1 MSQFNLKKFSLFALF
16 IITFFGCAK
25 VDPVTG
31 EKIIIEP
38 NPTKRAEAYRDQG
51 GGLFGDISKI
61 GQNTGGAPVNF
72 ASSNVMWRATLKSL
86 EFLPLQNVDYAGGI
100 IIYDWYSEASKPQ
113 EQIKISIQF
122 LSNELRSDSIKIIA
136 YKKICDNINRCV
148 NSVLD
153 TKFNDEIKTN
163 IISTARSLKI
173 EETKKDKK

>member
-1 MSQFNLKKFSLFALF
+1 
-16 IITFFGCAK
+16 
-25 VDPVTG
+25 
-31 EKIIIEP
+31 
-38 NPTKRAEAYRDQG
+38 
-51 GGLFGDISKI
+51 
-61 GQNTGGAPVNF
+61 
-72 ASSNVMWRATLKSL
+72 MWRATLKSL

>member
-1 MSQFNLKKFSLFALF
+1 MSQFNLKKFSLFAFF

-25 VDPVTG
+25 IDPVTG

-38 NPTKRAEAYRDQG
+38 NPAKRAEAYRDQG

-61 GQNTGGAPVNF
+61 GQNTSEGAPVNF

-122 LSNELRSDSIKIIA
+122 LKILRW
-136 YKKICDNINRCV
+136 R
-148 NSVLD
+148 
-153 TKFNDEIKTN
+153 
-163 IISTARSLKI
+163 
-173 EETKKDKK
+173 